1 MQSFLKIYIG
11 MKMMFQFGEGKVG
24 ITGRNEIGF
33 LVCGETAKET
43 GGHVFFKRIMSKNY
57 DRL

>member
-1 MQSFLKIYIG
+1 
-11 MKMMFQFGEGKVG
+11 MKLMFQFGEGKVG

-43 GGHVFFKRIMSKNY
+43 GGHVFFKKYSV
-57 DRL
+57 